1 MKTPTGRI
9 ARGSRVSLQDQILRM
24 LVKDID
30 SGHFETGE
38 QLPTERQIAEA
49 MGASLA
55 PVRVALKQLERAGYI
70 ERTQGR
76 GTFVLEKPVHYEL
89 RLMSSSTESL
99 RRAGVDFQVDVVD
112 QSLAVPP
119 AEVGERLEVGPDETA
134 FHLLRVVAVR
144 NRPSILLES
153 WIGRD
158 FMGEL
163 VSDDIFDRGGSL
175 YAVLRKN
182 GVVQARATGEVR
194 IHNAQDWEADLLG
207 SSFGTPLLL
216 LNSSTFS
223 PDGRAID
230 VSRGLYD
237 SSRFSFE
244 LDSDLHS

>member
-1 MKTPTGRI
+1 
-9 ARGSRVSLQDQILRM
+9 
-24 LVKDID
+24 
-30 SGHFETGE
+30 
-38 QLPTERQIAEA
+38 

-55 PVRVALKQLERAGYI
+55 PVRVALEQLEQIGYI

-112 QSLAVPP
+112 QSVAVPP
-119 AEVGERLEVGPDETA
+119 ADVAEQLEVDADESA
-134 FHLLRVVAVR
+134 FHLLRVVTVR

-158 FMGEL
+158 FMGDL
-163 VSDDIFDRGGSL
+163 VGDDIFDRGGSL
-175 YAVLRKN
+175 YAVLNKN

-194 IHNAQDWEADLLG
+194 IHNTLDWESDLMGIAFG
-207 SSFGTPLLL
+207 SPLLL
-216 LNSSTFS
+216 LKSSTFTAE
-223 PDGRAID
+223 GRPID
-230 VSRGLYD
+230 ASRSLYD

-244 LDSDLHS
+244 LDSNLHS